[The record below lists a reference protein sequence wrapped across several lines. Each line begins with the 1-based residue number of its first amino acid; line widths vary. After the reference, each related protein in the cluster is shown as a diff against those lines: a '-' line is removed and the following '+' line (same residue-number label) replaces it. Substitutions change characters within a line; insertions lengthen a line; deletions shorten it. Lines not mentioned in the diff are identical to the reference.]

1 MNNQTKAFSEYYW
14 IAASGAIE
22 QYCREHGCIYLPATF
37 LRYFYMN
44 ENVTY
49 LSNEE
54 YHFLRTLGEK
64 GKEHDV
70 RTAMLGFE
78 SKEQYEAM
86 QQGFIDYMKLDEAVN
101 NELPEE
107 PTICDFPIEIR
118 KAIKIV
124 KYVGE
129 WHEGRGL
136 NEMFEGIAEEIG
148 RCRQLLAAYPDK
160 ARGIQCYIE
169 ICDELFEKM
178 PIIELRSS
186 LSADMARAKR
196 YVESSLANMPDFN
209 DGVKTVRDGIRFSD
223 YSEIDC
229 SKEMVDGFVS
239 IYYDMGISTL
249 TEDMMAIFKS
259 HIDNVEQLMNLD
271 QLGQR
276 PKRIYRLCVANG
288 RECITRFQLLKR
300 TARQEQ

>member
-1 MNNQTKAFSEYYW
+1 
-14 IAASGAIE
+14 
-22 QYCREHGCIYLPATF
+22 
-37 LRYFYMN
+37 
-44 ENVTY
+44 
-49 LSNEE
+49 
-54 YHFLRTLGEK
+54 
-64 GKEHDV
+64 
-70 RTAMLGFE
+70 MLGFE

-169 ICDELFEKM
+169 ICDELFEEM
-178 PIIELRSS
+178 PIIELRQPFDDLL
-186 LSADMARAKR
+186 LS
-196 YVESSLANMPDFN
+196 EFC
-209 DGVKTVRDGIRFSD
+209 
-223 YSEIDC
+223 EIDN
-229 SKEMVDGFVS
+229 SKMIVDSFIS
-239 IYYDMGISTL
+239 FYEWGITAL
-249 TEDMMAIFKS
+249 TEDLLSLFKH
-259 HIDNVEQLMNLD
+259 HIDNVKRLLNLN
-271 QLGQR
+271 QLGLQSA
-276 PKRIYRLCVANG
+276 PFYRQCIEDA
-288 RECITRFQLLKR
+288 REYLKRFQLLKY
-300 TARQEQ
+300 AEQQE